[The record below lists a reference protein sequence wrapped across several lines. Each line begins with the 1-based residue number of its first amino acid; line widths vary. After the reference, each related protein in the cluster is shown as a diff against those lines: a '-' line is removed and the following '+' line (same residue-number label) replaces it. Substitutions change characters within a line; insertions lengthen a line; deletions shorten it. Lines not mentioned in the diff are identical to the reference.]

1 MKKDNLE
8 KWTSFLKGFL
18 DNSFSY
24 KPLANR
30 PEAATFL
37 VIKDSQKSILRLVD
51 LTYYSK
57 TQLQFE
63 WSFLKMHKDT
73 NGFPSQKPLNFF
85 DISETIKCVELSY
98 VEGHH
103 PRVNRKEDFFTY
115 GSTLAKFHQFTKGL
129 HYNDAPAWDLERV
142 INPFSNPIL
151 LDYFTEKQ
159 KSVAFHTIDKIS
171 QKFKEYWQQNE
182 WTGIIHSDT
191 HKHNVIVNDNEGYL
205 IDFGEC
211 GKGILFW
218 DLGVAIAD
226 TEMDYPKFAKHCR
239 KNLLNGYLS
248 VIPEA
253 EQKIRNDINFFTKMR
268 ALEIMTWPVSS
279 WTEEYRLENADE
291 ARRNIENCIAYLE
304 KQ

>member
-1 MKKDNLE
+1 MKKDKVE
-8 KWTSFLKGFL
+8 KWTSILKEFL

-24 KPLANR
+24 KTLANR

-51 LTYYSK
+51 LANYSK

-63 WSFLKMHKDT
+63 WNFLKKHKDT
-73 NGFPSQKPLNFF
+73 KGFPSQKPITFF
-85 DISETIKCVELSY
+85 DISETIKGVQLSY

-115 GSTLAKFHQFTKGL
+115 GSTLAKFHQFSKGQ
-129 HYNDAPAWDLERV
+129 HYDDSPAWDIERV

-151 LDYFTEKQ
+151 LDFFTEKQ
-159 KSVAFHTIDKIS
+159 KSVAFQNIDKIS

-182 WTGIIHSDT
+182 WMGIIHSDT
-191 HKHNVIVNDNEGYL
+191 HKHNVIVNDNDGYL

-218 DLGVAIAD
+218 DLGIAIAD

-248 VIPEA
+248 VIPNA
-253 EQKIRNDINFFTKMR
+253 EQKIRNDIDFFTKMR
-268 ALEIMTWPVSS
+268 ALEVMTWPVSS

-291 ARRNIENCIAYLE
+291 ARTNIEICISYLE